1 VGFELRAFVT
11 KPLRC
16 FSWMGGGGLHPR
28 QGTSPTSHLFKQ
40 LLNLVFCCPRTERG
54 HRLTVRHLI
63 LRRKSQEK
71 EVEEEEEEEEEEEKE
86 EEEEE
91 EEEEEMTGPASVSRK
106 DGVMASVCSLFVM
119 YL

>member
-1 VGFELRAFVT
+1 
-11 KPLRC
+11 
-16 FSWMGGGGLHPR
+16 M
-28 QGTSPTSHLFKQ
+28 
-40 LLNLVFCCPRTERG
+40 
-54 HRLTVRHLI
+54 
-63 LRRKSQEK
+63 
-71 EVEEEEEEEEEEEKE
+71 EEEEEEEEEEEKE